1 MFSRLLEETPT
12 FDGTTQSFAAVKAQ
26 FENAMSF
33 NDCNE
38 REQLAHL
45 KSCLISVAA
54 QTLWDTSRDQTDTLP
69 KLWKLLEDRFGG
81 RKVVGRCRTELRG
94 RKRRV
99 RESLNHLFLDIKRLM
114 AIGYLVNR
122 SRRCWI
128 LSLRTVSLILW
139 MTIWHCWY
147 AKKNET
153 PSMMRYMWRFGWKLS
168 IVGLLYCLTI
178 DNK

>member
-12 FDGTTQSFAAVKAQ
+12 FDGTTQSFAAFKAQ

-69 KLWKLLEDRFGG
+69 KLWKLLEDHFGG
-81 RKVVGRCRTELRG
+81 RKVAERHRTELRG
-94 RKRRV
+94 RKRRIG
-99 RESLNHLFLDIKRLM
+99 ESLNNLFLDIKRLM
-114 AIGYLVNR
+114 AMGDPSEPQSSAVLDSVAKDCFIN
-122 SRRCWI
+122 
-128 LSLRTVSLILW
+128 SLDDNLALRVREKEPNTLDDALHVALRLEAIHS
-139 MTIWHCWY
+139 TI
-147 AKKNET
+147 
-153 PSMMRYMWRFGWKLS
+153 
-168 IVGLLYCLTI
+168 
-178 DNK
+178 